1 MTLRNSKGAE
11 MIRSNLICILLVV
24 SWFIALMPCS
34 GSAAEKYQK
43 ILIISSQEGDANKEM
58 FRNISTAF
66 KNLKLNF
73 TNIDS
78 GSHEIIEAIQKLDSD
93 DLLII
98 ATDDLSTLIAQPRII
113 KFIYDGGKAFFPLL
127 GTGSDAL
134 LNISG
139 VKNVK
144 ERVTVSGFN
153 PTIKLFPGLESYE
166 AVNMAGRSESHL
178 VELDKKA
185 EVLITAENDFPL
197 AWRITFGKG
206 KIIVFNSNLL
216 NESSFCGVLLQMT
229 SLLNDYF
236 ITTVSNAKIVFI
248 DDFPFPIPPGSEYVI
263 TRNYDERSY
272 EEFYKEI
279 WWPQI
284 KALSEKYKMKY
295 TCLVLANYENSVEM
309 PPATISDRT
318 KGFIGFYG
326 KDIIKS
332 GHELGIHGY
341 NHASLMMSDYTS
353 ALKAINY
360 APWKSVK
367 DMETSLTYLKKALD
381 ETLGP
386 IDYFTYVPPMN
397 MLSKDGKQAVLNVF
411 PGIKCFAS
419 LGNVSLYVDSSPKE
433 DGELKQEIGPDPDFP
448 AVYALPRFS
457 FGELYKSDEMW
468 TVYNYVAY
476 CGLVSHFFHPDD
488 LMDAERSANKD
499 WKQLHDSFE
508 KMMGSVNDKFPFLRG
523 MTAKEFVQERLRTDK
538 TKVYSHKDGNVITVE
553 YVNGDGPLY
562 HYLRINNGLKI
573 KEIKN
578 GSSKPIGTAGGLYL
592 LEGLKSPL
600 QITLE

>member
-11 MIRSNLICILLVV
+11 MIRSNLICILLVA
-24 SWFIALMPCS
+24 SWFIAVVPCS
-34 GSAAEKYQK
+34 AADKYQK
-43 ILIISSQEGDANKEM
+43 ILVLSSKDGDTNREM
-58 FRNISTAF
+58 IRNIRTAF

-73 TNIDS
+73 TDIDS
-78 GSHEIIEAIQKLDSD
+78 GSHEIGDAIQKLDSD

-98 ATDDLSTLIAQPRII
+98 ATDDLSVMVAQPRII
-113 KFIYDGGKAFFPLL
+113 RFVSEGGKVFFPIL
-127 GTGSDAL
+127 GTGSEAL
-134 LNISG
+134 LNIAG
-139 VKNVK
+139 VKNIK
-144 ERVTVSGFN
+144 ERVTVSGFK
-153 PTIKLFPGLESYE
+153 PIIKLFPGLESYE
-166 AVNMAGRSESHL
+166 AANMSGRSESQL

-197 AWRITFGKG
+197 AWKISFGKG

-216 NESSFCGVLLQMT
+216 NESVFCGVMLQLT

-263 TRNYDERSY
+263 TSNYDERSY
-272 EEFYKEI
+272 EEFYRDI

-284 KALSEKYKMKY
+284 KAIAEKYKMKY

-309 PPATISDRT
+309 PPVAISDRT
-318 KGFIGFYG
+318 KGFIGYYG

-341 NHASLMMSDYTS
+341 NHASLLMSDYNA

-367 DMETSLTYLKKALD
+367 DMETSLSCLKKALD

-419 LGNVSLYVDSSPKE
+419 LGNDSLYVDSSPKE

-448 AVYALPRFS
+448 AVYDLPRFS

-508 KMMGSVNDKFPFLRG
+508 KMMSSITDKFPFLRG

-538 TKVYSHKDGNVITVE
+538 IKVYSHKEGNVITVE

-573 KEIKN
+573 KEVKN
-578 GSSKPIGTAGGLYL
+578 GTSRLIGGTEGLYI
-592 LEGLKSPL
+592 LEGLKSPV
-600 QITLE
+600 QIILE

>member
-11 MIRSNLICILLVV
+11 MIRSNLICILLVA
-24 SWFIALMPCS
+24 SWFIAVMPCS
-34 GSAAEKYQK
+34 AADKYQK
-43 ILIISSQEGDANKEM
+43 ILVLSSKDGDTNKEM

-78 GSHEIIEAIQKLDSD
+78 GSHEIGDAIQKLDSD

-98 ATDDLSTLIAQPRII
+98 ATDDLSTLVAQPRII
-113 KFIYDGGKAFFPLL
+113 RFISEGGKVFFPLL

-139 VKNVK
+139 VKNLK
-144 ERVTVSGFN
+144 ERVIVSGFN
-153 PTIKLFPGLESYE
+153 PRIKLFPGLESYE
-166 AVNMAGRSESHL
+166 VVNMSGRSESHL

-197 AWRITFGKG
+197 AWRFSFGKG
-206 KIIVFNSNLL
+206 KVIVFNSNLL
-216 NESSFCGVLLQMT
+216 NDSSFCGVLLQMT

-272 EEFYKEI
+272 EEFYKDI

-284 KALSEKYKMKY
+284 KALAEKYKIKY

-309 PPATISDRT
+309 PPVTISDRT
-318 KGFIGFYG
+318 KGFIGYYG

-341 NHASLMMSDYTS
+341 NHASLLMSDYAA

-367 DMETSLTYLKKALD
+367 DMETSLSCLKKALD

-419 LGNVSLYVDSSPKE
+419 LGNDSLYVDSSPKE
-433 DGELKQEIGPDPDFP
+433 DGELKQELGPDPDFP
-448 AVYALPRFS
+448 AVYDLPRFS

-508 KMMGSVNDKFPFLRG
+508 KMVSSITDKFPFLRG

-538 TKVYSHKDGNVITVE
+538 IKVYSHKVGNVITVE

-573 KEIKN
+573 KEVKN
-578 GSSKPIGTAGGLYL
+578 GTSRLIGATEGLYM
-592 LEGLKSPL
+592 LEGLKSPV
-600 QITLE
+600 QIILE